1 MRQEFSSETQKMKT
15 AALIATVNSALEYGE
30 EGLKLA
36 VQILITESGQTKLI
50 LYDLLWQKLDTQG
63 RQKLRQ
69 YLLDTEK

>member
-1 MRQEFSSETQKMKT
+1 MKT

-36 VQILITESGQTKLI
+36 VQILTTEIGQTRLI
-50 LYDLLWQKLDTQG
+50 IYDLLWQKLDDEG

-69 YLLDTEK
+69 YLQDIKKQTSSIARID